1 MACVYFYLNLAIHS
15 FRQVQRGEK
24 SEKDKESHGA
34 LHYLINLTKLELV
47 TASEMVFQQSYSF
60 QGLAPAKNL

>member
-1 MACVYFYLNLAIHS
+1 MACAYFYLNLAIALD
-15 FRQVQRGEK
+15 RCERGEK
-24 SEKDKESHGA
+24 SGKDKESHGA

>member
-1 MACVYFYLNLAIHS
+1 MACAYFFLNLDIALD
-15 FRQVQRGEK
+15 RCERGEK
-24 SEKDKESHGA
+24 SEKGKERHGA

>member
-1 MACVYFYLNLAIHS
+1 MVFTFCIATAID
-15 FRQVQRGEK
+15 RCERREK
-24 SEKDKESHGA
+24 IEKGKERHRA

>member
-1 MACVYFYLNLAIHS
+1 MACAYFYLNIAIALD
-15 FRQVQRGEK
+15 RCERGEK
-24 SEKDKESHGA
+24 SEKGKERHGA